1 MRRIALLFLP
11 AAMVACAYANGYDP
25 ARYAGPQAVASV
37 DPEIEPLPPSP
48 KRLIIDPRGSAVVK
62 APPVASAP
70 ALPRPVLADV
80 PDAAPPAMCG
90 ASRADLCP
98 MQRFMHSEMA
108 TAHTAGTLTSAFTLL
123 AGMSPDD
130 AWGWTAIATRGAEL
144 ANAGNLV
151 AAKAQCAACHDV
163 YQPSYRLLYRAKP
176 L

>member
-1 MRRIALLFLP
+1 MRRGALLLLP
-11 AAMVACAYANGYDP
+11 LAACAYANGYDP
-25 ARYAGPQAVASV
+25 TRYGPAPIASV

-48 KRLIIDPRGSAVVK
+48 KRSIIDPRGTAIAK
-62 APPVASAP
+62 APPDAST
-70 ALPRPVLADV
+70 LEV
-80 PDAAPPAMCG
+80 PDAAPAATCG
-90 ASRADLCP
+90 MSRANLCP
-98 MQRFMHSEMA
+98 LQAFMHSEMA
-108 TAHTAGTLTSAFTLL
+108 TAHTSATLTTAFTLL

-163 YQPSYRLLYRAKP
+163 YREPYLKQYRTRP